1 MKRFLAFT
9 LSFILVLT
17 LLVGCGQGN
26 VSQDTQ
32 EPEENKAVEE
42 GQQEEEPKETGG
54 RIILATTTSTQDS
67 GLLDYILPVFEEEYG
82 ITVDVV
88 AVGTGKALEMG
99 RNGEA
104 DILLVH
110 AKESEEEFVAEGHGL
125 ERRDVMYNDFILVGP
140 AEDSL
145 GLKENY
151 GNDILGALTA
161 ISENEATFVS
171 RGDDSGTHK
180 KELSIWS
187 AAGIEPAG
195 DWYVEAGAGMGD
207 VLKMAD
213 EMQAYTLTDRATYL
227 NMRDVLEL
235 EILVE
240 GDENLFNQYGI
251 IPVNPEKSEQINAEG
266 AQKLFEWFLSDEAQN
281 LIGEYGVEEFGQ
293 PLFTPN
299 AK

>member
-235 EILVE
+235 EIVVE

-266 AQKLFEWFLSDEAQN
+266 AQKLFEWFLSEETQK

>member
-1 MKRFLAFT
+1 MKKFIALT
-9 LSFILVLT
+9 LSLILALT

-26 VSQDTQ
+26 ESQDL
-32 EPEENKAVEE
+32 EEAEENVVEK
-42 GQQEEEPKETGG
+42 EEESNETSGE

-67 GLLDYILPVFEEEYG
+67 GLLDYLLPVFEEKYG

-110 AKESEEEFVAEGHGL
+110 AKASEEEFVAEGHGL
-125 ERRDVMYNDFILVGP
+125 ERRDVMYNDFVLVGP

-145 GLKENY
+145 ALKENY
-151 GNDILGALTA
+151 PNNILGALAA
-161 ISENEATFVS
+161 ISENQATFVS

-180 KELSIWS
+180 KELSIWEE
-187 AAGIEPAG
+187 AGIEPAG
-195 DWYVEAGAGMGD
+195 DWYLEAGAGMGD

-213 EMQAYTLTDRATYL
+213 EMQGYTLTDRATYL

-235 EILVE
+235 EIVVE

-251 IPVNPEKSEQINAEG
+251 IPVNPEKNDQINAEG

-281 LIGEYGVEEFGQ
+281 LIGEYGVEEFDQ

>member
-235 EILVE
+235 EIVVE

-251 IPVNPEKSEQINAEG
+251 IPVNPEKNDQINAEG

>member
-1 MKRFLAFT
+1 MKKFIALT
-9 LSFILVLT
+9 LSLILALT

-26 VSQDTQ
+26 ESQDL
-32 EPEENKAVEE
+32 EEAEENVVEK
-42 GQQEEEPKETGG
+42 EEESNETSGE

-67 GLLDYILPVFEEEYG
+67 GLLDYLLPVFEEKYG

-110 AKESEEEFVAEGHGL
+110 AKASEEEFVAEGHGL
-125 ERRDVMYNDFILVGP
+125 ERRDVMYNDFVLVGP

-145 GLKENY
+145 ALKENY
-151 GNDILGALTA
+151 PNNILGALAA
-161 ISENEATFVS
+161 ISENQATFVS

-180 KELSIWS
+180 KELSIWEE
-187 AAGIEPAG
+187 AGIEPAG
-195 DWYVEAGAGMGD
+195 DWYLEAGAGMGD

-213 EMQAYTLTDRATYL
+213 EMQGYTLTDRATYL

-235 EILVE
+235 EIVVE

-251 IPVNPEKSEQINAEG
+251 IPVNPEKNDQINAEG

>member
-1 MKRFLAFT
+1 
-9 LSFILVLT
+9 
-17 LLVGCGQGN
+17 
-26 VSQDTQ
+26 
-32 EPEENKAVEE
+32 
-42 GQQEEEPKETGG
+42 
-54 RIILATTTSTQDS
+54 
-67 GLLDYILPVFEEEYG
+67 
-82 ITVDVV
+82 
-88 AVGTGKALEMG
+88 
-99 RNGEA
+99 
-104 DILLVH
+104 
-110 AKESEEEFVAEGHGL
+110 
-125 ERRDVMYNDFILVGP
+125 
-140 AEDSL
+140 EDSL

-266 AQKLFEWFLSDEAQN
+266 AQKLFEWFLSEETQK